1 VHAPAWALL
10 RGRQERGA
18 LYVRQQTGYVPATRR
33 VKPGWLPP
41 LPPAARHTGSVTG
54 SGAADGKAQIPA
66 VGRALLILGDR
77 WTLLILQR
85 AFLGARRFSQWQDQL
100 GVSNSVLTSR
110 LRELERYGVLV
121 RVPDPAYN
129 GRCEYRLT
137 DRGLDLWSV
146 LVAIWA
152 WEKRWI
158 LTRPAPLP
166 ELRHHRCGL
175 ACVPRLTCTCAP
187 QPVTPRD
194 TTALRRSNAR
204 ISDVSPA
211 RLHRRTSAA
220 PSLDPLSFL
229 PGTMELLGNR
239 WSTAVLTAGFL
250 GIRRFRDFERDLGIP
265 PVILADRLR
274 RFVELGVFRRVV
286 YDERYGREEY
296 RFSAKGL
303 AFFDVLALLVRWGE
317 RWLAGPAEPVLV
329 IRHRRCGRVLEPV
342 LRCDRCQ
349 AVLNRREVRFLL

>member
-1 VHAPAWALL
+1 MT
-10 RGRQERGA
+10 GA
-18 LYVRQQTGYVPATRR
+18 RSD
-33 VKPGWLPP
+33 
-41 LPPAARHTGSVTG
+41 AA
-54 SGAADGKAQIPA
+54 AQIPA
-66 VGRALLILGDR
+66 VGRALLALGDR

-85 AFLGARRFSQWQDQL
+85 AFLGARRFSQWQEAL

-110 LRELERYGVLV
+110 LRELEQYEVLI
-121 RVPDPAYN
+121 RVPDPAYA
-129 GRCEYRLT
+129 GRSEYRLT
-137 DRGLDLWSV
+137 ERGLDLWSV

-152 WEKRWI
+152 WEKRWV
-158 LTRPAPLP
+158 LARPAPLP

-187 QPVTPRD
+187 HPVSPRD

-204 ISDVSPA
+204 VADVSPA
-211 RLHRRTSAA
+211 RLHRRTSASPHPGDA
-220 PSLDPLSFL
+220 LSFL

-239 WSTAVLTAGFL
+239 WSTAVLAAAFL
-250 GIRRFRDFERDLGIP
+250 GVRRFGGFERDLGIP

-296 RFSAKGL
+296 RLTAKGL

-349 AVLNRREVRFLL
+349 AVLNRREVRFML